1 MEVLG
6 VAVGREV
13 VSTVGDRKVLAGEA
27 EAQRRSEVEKKNIRA
42 IVFFSLSGYPGK
54 PNVVVLC

>member
-1 MEVLG
+1 MRGYL
-6 VAVGREV
+6 
-13 VSTVGDRKVLAGEA
+13 GDRKVLAGEA
-27 EAQRRSEVEKKNIRA
+27 EAQRRSEVEKKNIRG